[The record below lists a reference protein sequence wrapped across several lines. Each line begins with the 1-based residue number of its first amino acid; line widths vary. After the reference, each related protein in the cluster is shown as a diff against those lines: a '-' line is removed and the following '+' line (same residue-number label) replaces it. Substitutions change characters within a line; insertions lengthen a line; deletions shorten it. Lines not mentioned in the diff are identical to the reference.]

1 MIWSQFST
9 KVLQITILDIK
20 DWDKN
25 KCQYS
30 KENSSLEQRI
40 YIYII
45 ECMIS
50 IKIPQKGRKKNFSR
64 ELQKDKSFQT
74 LSPSIHKE
82 GWGKYL
88 EHEYTIKLS
97 KNLIESWKTNEWS
110 QCSLKRSCPLSIDS
124 NTEFQWR
131 VSLI

>member
-50 IKIPQKGRKKNFSR
+50 IKIPQKGRKKNFSQ
-64 ELQKDKSFQT
+64 ELQRYKIFKV
-74 LSPSIHKE
+74 LSPAIHLE
-82 GWGKYL
+82 GWGN
-88 EHEYTIKLS
+88 HFEYEYIIKPS
-97 KNLIESWKTNEWS
+97 T
-110 QCSLKRSCPLSIDS
+110 
-124 NTEFQWR
+124 
-131 VSLI
+131 